1 MVQISENQFFQ
12 IRKQYNITRLQRK
25 SEILTR
31 YTIDEI
37 IEYFQTHTRAD
48 TAEHFGITEKN
59 LKDLM
64 KEYNFHHTTE
74 QKVAFRENTCQKIYG
89 VKCVLQR
96 QDVIDKTHSDF
107 VLAKMI
113 ETQRKNNLEKYGVE
127 YMWEREDVKEQK
139 RKTNIERYGTE
150 KGWASTEEGRKRISD
165 IHSDSEYQK
174 REIETKRRNN
184 SFNKSS
190 KEEYFYQMLLTL
202 FEGDDILRQYRSDK
216 YPFNCDFY
224 IQSVDTYI
232 ECNFHWTHGK
242 LPFDKDSIS
251 AIPIISTPIINKL
264 LL

>member
-1 MVQISENQFFQ
+1 MLPTQKKQLKKMV
-12 IRKQYNITRLQRK
+12 
-25 SEILTR
+25 
-31 YTIDEI
+31 D
-37 IEYFQTHTRAD
+37 
-48 TAEHFGITEKN
+48 
-59 LKDLM
+59 
-64 KEYNFHHTTE
+64 
-74 QKVAFRENTCQKIYG
+74 
-89 VKCVLQR
+89 
-96 QDVIDKTHSDF
+96 
-107 VLAKMI
+107 
-113 ETQRKNNLEKYGVE
+113 TQRKNNLEKYGVE
-127 YMWEREDVKEQK
+127 YVWEREDVKEQK

-184 SFNKSS
+184 SFNKSI

-242 LPFDKDSIS
+242 LPFDKDSILCQEKLS
-251 AIPIISTPIINKL
+251 KWKEKSESSEFYKCAIDVWTRRDVEKIKYAIEHGINILFVYPNNLVYSIDTQNKKL
-264 LL
+264 CRNEIYGLGANGVMDALREEFLNLPVKKEDKPQ